1 MNTNYPHI
9 PYQKKLVEKAR
20 VNRKNPTAAEK
31 KMWFKMLR
39 NRAFRGLKFTRQKP
53 LDKYIVDFYCSKLLL
68 AIEIDG
74 DSHVAQQEYDKERTK
89 RLGDYGITV
98 IRYTNREVLESL
110 SGVFDDLNEKV
121 EMLEESMEEN

>member
-89 RLGDYGITV
+89 RSCNYGITV

>member
-1 MNTNYPHI
+1 
-9 PYQKKLVEKAR
+9 
-20 VNRKNPTAAEK
+20 
-31 KMWFKMLR
+31 MWFKILR

-68 AIEIDG
+68 TIEIDG
-74 DSHVAQQEYDKERTK
+74 DSHVEQQEYDKERTK

-110 SGVFDDLNEKV
+110 PGVFDDLNKKV
-121 EMLEESMEEN
+121 EMLEESMEVN

>member
-74 DSHVAQQEYDKERTK
+74 DSHVEQQEYDKERAK
-89 RLGDYGITV
+89 RLGNYGITV
-98 IRYTNREVLESL
+98 IMYMNREVLESL

-121 EMLEESMEEN
+121 EMLEEGMKLH